1 MTIMRVDQLLS
12 RYGYCS
18 RREARIWCN
27 NERVTLSGEPL
38 KFSDKVDVHDV
49 RVDGEAIEHPDGLFI
64 MLHKPVGYVCS
75 HDSGEGERIYD
86 LLPPQ
91 WLQREPKLNS
101 VGRLDKD
108 TSGLLIL
115 TDQSELV
122 HRLTSPKHHVNK
134 RYIATVDHAL
144 QREIVDA
151 FASGIVLRNEP
162 KPCLPASLQILD
174 ETTAAVEIAEG
185 KYHQVRRM
193 FAACGYQVQTLHRT
207 QVGPWHLGD
216 VAEGAF
222 LVLPVPAAEVWQQCT
237 E

>member
-1 MTIMRVDQLLS
+1 MPKSIADEAPEGAGNEDQD
-12 RYGYCS
+12 
-18 RREARIWCN
+18 ED
-27 NERVTLSGEPL
+27 TSGE
-38 KFSDKVDVHDV
+38 V
-49 RVDGEAIEHPDGLFI
+49 RVDGEAIEYPDGLFVL
-64 MLHKPVGYVCS
+64 LHKPAGYVCS

-134 RYIATVDHAL
+134 RYIATVDHGL
-144 QREIVDA
+144 QREIIDA

-193 FAACGYQVQTLHRT
+193 FAACGYQVQTLHRI

-216 VAEGAF
+216 LAEGEF
-222 LVLPVPAAEVWQQCT
+222 LVLPVPAAEVWQQHT
-237 E
+237 A